1 MKTLIIDDEQ
11 SNLENLSTLIRQYCP
26 RLTLAGT
33 ATNVTQALQQIAS
46 YQPDLLLLDIHIGME
61 TGFDLLRLLPTKD
74 FEVIFVTAF
83 NEYGIDAIKF
93 AAVDY
98 LLKPIDVAELIL
110 AVNKAEEKIAT
121 KQTAQQLNFLLSHL
135 KSTGAVPAKIALPQ
149 LHEIRYVSVSDII
162 RCEADNSYTRF
173 YLSGS
178 EKILVSR
185 SLKEYAEILSSA
197 GFLRTHQSH
206 LVNKIFIK
214 SWIKEDGGMLLL
226 NNGDKI
232 PVSRP
237 NKTVVQAALNHNRPL
252 NFNGGF

>member
-11 SNLENLSTLIRQYCP
+11 SNIENLSILIQKYCP
-26 RLTLAGT
+26 RLTLVGT
-33 ATNVTQALQQIAS
+33 ANTVEGAIQQIAAQ
-46 YQPDLLLLDIHIGME
+46 QPELLLLDIQLGMQ
-61 TGFDLLRLLPTKD
+61 TGIDLLRLLPHKD
-74 FEVIFVTAF
+74 FEVIFITAY

-98 LLKPIDVAELIL
+98 LLKPIDIAELVL
-110 AVNKAEEKIAT
+110 AVDKANDRIAT

-135 KSTGAVPAKIALPQ
+135 KSNGSNPTKIALPL
-149 LHEIRYVSVSDII
+149 LHEIRYVSVTDII

-173 YLSGS
+173 YLANK
-178 EKILVSR
+178 EKILVSK
-185 SLKEYAEILSSA
+185 SLKEYSGILTPT

-226 NNGDKI
+226 DNGDKI
-232 PVSRP
+232 PVSKP
-237 NKTVVQAALNHNRPL
+237 NKAVVQAALNQ
-252 NFNGGF
+252 GWQ